1 MKTKKK
7 SPGII
12 VRNGKPAAVILE
24 IDEYQEMLER
34 LEDAD
39 DLRALTEMRKRPLK
53 FKKLEDFL
61 KEYKPRV

>member
-7 SPGII
+7 SPEII

-39 DLRALTEMRKRPLK
+39 DLRDLTEMRKQPLK

-61 KEYKPRV
+61 KEYKPGV